1 MVLFLWRASAMG
13 FRVYNQMRRSDRWGS
28 LWALSV
34 YLGLLTYFIHGVL
47 NNYLDT
53 DKASA
58 PFWGFLA
65 ILVAL
70 DLNLRKT
77 ESSRVPYR
85 PLDLPSPDGAPN
97 PQ

>member
-1 MVLFLWRASAMG
+1 LAEQGVLGMLIVLGLLLSSSSMG
-13 FRVYNQMRRSDRWGS
+13 FRLWRLEKGKGGWTAYWVLS
-28 LWALSV
+28 L

-65 ILVAL
+65 ILVAN
-70 DLNLRKT
+70 DLMVRRI
-77 ESSRVPYR
+77 ES
-85 PLDLPSPDGAPN
+85 
-97 PQ
+97 